1 MPSPDPLGRLPA
13 PAERR
18 LAVRVT
24 PDALRQVR
32 SGHPWVFDDSV
43 TSVSRTGA
51 PGDLAV
57 VFDDRRR
64 FAAIGLWD
72 PGSPIRVRILQH
84 GAPRP
89 VDAGLWDERVRTAL
103 ARRAE
108 LLARSDADAAAFRL
122 VHGENDQL
130 PGLVVDRYAD
140 VLVVKVYTAAWLPH
154 LRPVVEALQRI
165 APCAGVVLRLGRTV
179 RDEAGAVGLADG
191 DVIAGRVPAG
201 PVRFREG
208 GLWFDADVRAGQ
220 KTGHFLDQRANRH
233 LVGSEAT
240 GRTVFDVFAAT
251 GGFSV
256 HAAAGGARA
265 VHSVDRSRPTLA
277 MASHN
282 MALNDALEAVRRCR
296 HTVEAGDAFD
306 VLARM
311 ARDGRRFDVAV
322 VDPPS
327 FTRRAADVPAAE
339 RADARLTRLALAVVR
354 PGGRLVQASCSSR
367 VDADRFFDVVETAAA
382 SAGRPLR
389 TVRKT
394 FHDVDHPVA
403 FPQGAYLKAGFW
415 DT

>member
-1 MPSPDPLGRLPA
+1 MPSPDPLGRLPV
-13 PAERR
+13 PGERR
-18 LAVRVT
+18 LAVRIT

-43 TSVSRTGA
+43 TSVSHAGA

-57 VFDDRRR
+57 VFDERRR

-72 PGSPIRVRILQH
+72 PASPIRVRILQH
-84 GAPRP
+84 GRPRP
-89 VDAGLWDERVRTAL
+89 VDAELWHERVRAAL
-103 ARRAE
+103 DRRAGLVDGPDGE
-108 LLARSDADAAAFRL
+108 AGAHRL
-122 VHGENDQL
+122 VHGENDRL

-140 VLVVKVYTAAWLPH
+140 VLVVKLYTAAWFPH
-154 LRPVVEALQRI
+154 LRPVVDVLRRLS
-165 APCAGVVLRLGRTV
+165 PCAGVVVRLGRTV
-179 RDEAGAVGLADG
+179 RDGAGDGLVDG
-191 DVIAGRVPAG
+191 DVIAGRVPDG

-220 KTGHFLDQRANRH
+220 KTGHFLDQRANRR
-233 LVGSEAT
+233 LVGAEAT
-240 GRTVFDVFAAT
+240 GRTVLDVFAAT

-277 MASHN
+277 MATHN
-282 MALNDALEAVRRCR
+282 MALNDSLEAVRRCR
-296 HTVEAGDAFD
+296 HTVEAGDAFE

-311 ARDGRRFDVAV
+311 GREGRRFDVAV

-327 FTRRAADVPAAE
+327 FTRRAGDVPAAE

-367 VDADRFFDVVETAAA
+367 VDADRFFEVVETAAA
-382 SAGRPLR
+382 RAGRPLR

-394 FHDVDHPVA
+394 FHDVDHPVS

-415 DT
+415 DA

>member
-1 MPSPDPLGRLPA
+1 MRI
-13 PAERR
+13 
-18 LAVRVT
+18 T

-43 TSVSRTGA
+43 TSVSHAGA

-72 PGSPIRVRILQH
+72 PGSPIRIRILQR
-84 GAPRP
+84 GTPRP
-89 VDAGLWDERVRTAL
+89 VDAGLWHDRVGDAL

-108 LLARSDADAAAFRL
+108 LVGGPDADLGALRL
-122 VHGENDQL
+122 VHGENDDL
-130 PGLVVDRYAD
+130 PGLVVDRYAE
-140 VLVVKVYTAAWLPH
+140 VLVVKVYTAAWFPH
-154 LRPVVEALQRI
+154 LRAVVEVLREI
-165 APCAGVVLRLGRTV
+165 SPCAGVVIRLGRTV
-179 RDEAGAVGLADG
+179 RGGGRRVAGLADG
-191 DVIAGRVPAG
+191 DVIAGRVPPG

-220 KTGHFLDQRANRH
+220 KTGHFLDQRANRR
-233 LVGSEAT
+233 LVGGESA
-240 GRTVFDVFAAT
+240 GRTVLDVFAAT

-277 MASHN
+277 MATHN
-282 MALNDALEAVRRCR
+282 MTLNASREAVRRCR
-296 HTVEAGDAFD
+296 HTVEAGDAFE

-311 ARDGRRFDVAV
+311 GREGRRFDVAV

-327 FTRRAADVPAAE
+327 FTRRAGDVPAAE
-339 RADARLTRLALAVVR
+339 RADARLTGLALAVVR

-367 VDADRFFDVVETAAA
+367 VGADRFFDVVETAAA
-382 SAGRPLR
+382 RAGRPLR

-394 FHDVDHPVA
+394 FHDVDHPVS

-415 DT
+415 DA